1 MDFLQK
7 HPTPW
12 VLRAMT
18 DSEYGA
24 GYEAVVDANG
34 QEIVATLDAEAYLS
48 RFRGDV
54 NELIDWVNT
63 LGGER

>member
-12 VLRAMT
+12 RLGHLVTKGTLAN
-18 DSEYGA
+18 YQA
-24 GYEAVVDANG
+24 IVDANG
-34 QEIVATLDAEAYLS
+34 QEVIATLDAESYLS
-48 RFRGDV
+48 RFCGEID
-54 NELIDWVNT
+54 ELIDWVNT